1 MEPISD
7 MDALLVA
14 YADGELD
21 PEQAREVE
29 RQLATDPE
37 ARRSVELFQSTASL
51 LRAACGEHGYAS
63 ATVALPASNVTP
75 LRRRSLVGRRDAW
88 IGAAALAACAVGFAG
103 GMTWAGRPPDARQA
117 LLDEVVSYHAVYA
130 RETTPLDQAPPERA
144 GEIAVWLGRRLGRQL
159 EVPDF
164 ASRGL
169 SFAGARLLVVD
180 GKHVAQLMYNR
191 PQGLPIGLCI
201 ARFEGKASL
210 ETERHGSQWLAAW
223 QDGAL
228 LYVVVGELAED
239 EVRAIAGLAARQLTV
254 EPI

>member
-7 MDALLVA
+7 TDALLVA

-29 RQLATDPE
+29 RRIEADPE
-37 ARRSVELFQSTASL
+37 ARRLVEVFQSTASL
-51 LRAACGEHGYAS
+51 LRAACGEHVYAS
-63 ATVALPASNVTP
+63 ATMVLPASNVTP
-75 LRRRSLVGRRDAW
+75 LRRPGRVGRRDAW

-103 GMTWAGRPPDARQA
+103 GMTWAGRPPDVRQA
-117 LLDEVVSYHAVYA
+117 LLDEMASYHAVYA
-130 RETTPLDQAPPERA
+130 RETAPLDLARPERA
-144 GEIAVWLGRRLGRQL
+144 SEIAVWLGRRLGRQL

-180 GKHVAQLMYNR
+180 GKHVAQFMYNR
-191 PQGLPIGLCI
+191 PQGLPVGLCI
-201 ARFEGKASL
+201 AMLEGKASL

-228 LYVVVGELAED
+228 IYVVVGELAED
-239 EVRAIAGLAARQLTV
+239 EIRAIAGLAAQQLTV
-254 EPI
+254 SPI